1 MIFDGICL
9 RKIVAELHTCLI
21 DGKVNKV
28 FAPTKNE
35 ILLSIYSH
43 GTQYALLA
51 SIASDNYH
59 LNLTTTSK
67 PNPLKASNFCMLLRK
82 HLIGF
87 RITKI
92 EMRGLERI
100 VFIHLAGYNEM
111 NDPTQKIVVIELMG
125 KHSNILLLTEKGTII
140 DSLRHLDIDSGA
152 TRDLLPAHP
161 YEMPENTKVDFEQ
174 FATEQ
179 DFLAYCKPLS
189 AQNLSQL
196 LANHLIGI
204 SKNYVEIFLET
215 QNRTNEVSEENLSA
229 FYQSFRN
236 DLAEIH
242 KTQEST
248 TPIRTWNF
256 ACDDF
261 YSQKEEKRTLQHI
274 SSKPCP
280 SCFRRFEKSA

>member
-1 MIFDGICL
+1 MVFDGICL
-9 RKIVAELHTCLI
+9 KKIVAELQTALI

-51 SIASDNYH
+51 SIASDCYH

-92 EMRGLERI
+92 EMQGLERI
-100 VFIHLAGYNEM
+100 VFIHFAGYNEM
-111 NDPTQKIVVIELMG
+111 NDPTQKILVIELMG

-140 DSLRHLDIDSGA
+140 DSLRHLDMNSGS

-161 YEMPENTKVDFEQ
+161 YVMPESTKVDFLQ

-179 DFLAYCKPLS
+179 DFVQHFTTS
-189 AQNLSQL
+189 SDQNLTKL
-196 LANHLIGI
+196 LPNTLIGI
-204 SKNYVEIFLET
+204 SKNYVENFLEST
-215 QNRTNEVSEENLSA
+215 NLSPEVTSESLTQ
-229 FYQSFRN
+229 FYTHLSK
-236 DLAEIH
+236 DLADIQ
-242 KTQEST
+242 TIVEST
-248 TPIRTWNF
+248 TPIHTTNF
-256 ACDDF
+256 AVDDF
-261 YSQKEEKRTLQHI
+261 YSQKEEQRTIYLL
-274 SSKPCP
+274 P
-280 SCFRRFEKSA
+280 S